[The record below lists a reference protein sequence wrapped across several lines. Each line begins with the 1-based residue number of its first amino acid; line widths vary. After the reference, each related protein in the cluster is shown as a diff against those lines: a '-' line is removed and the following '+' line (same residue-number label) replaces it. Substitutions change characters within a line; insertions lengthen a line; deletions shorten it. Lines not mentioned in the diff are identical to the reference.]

1 MDREGV
7 KYKQEIPN
15 SGRSMRGYILTY
27 FRLYSENVKFCHF
40 WDLNR
45 SYPNFCIDCT
55 PMRVPARHPDKADDD
70 DNYDNENN
78 KKNGDV

>member
-1 MDREGV
+1 MDREGE

-45 SYPNFCIDCT
+45 SYPNFCT